1 MKTNATITAP
11 PTLNQFNKEAQELIQ
26 RKIALN
32 EIELSLPPIEQ
43 LKDHKLKL
51 KDFFHGLNDAIYW
64 DFLRRIDLINLAFEA
79 LEEKLGKG
87 TSEAD
92 RATLVKSDTI
102 RLIQHIGFNKHLI
115 YEQSEEVEIHLNQIE
130 EAENAGE

>member
-51 KDFFHGLNDAIYW
+51 KDFFHGLNDAIYLKHSRKSLVRA
-64 DFLRRIDLINLAFEA
+64 LRKRTEQHLLKVIPSDLFSTSDLIS
-79 LEEKLGKG
+79 
-87 TSEAD
+87 T
-92 RATLVKSDTI
+92 
-102 RLIQHIGFNKHLI
+102 
-115 YEQSEEVEIHLNQIE
+115 
-130 EAENAGE
+130 